1 MLRPTASL
9 HAFDCSGAAIEC
21 DLNAVPEL
29 SKVRTLWLADHLLF
43 DERGHHLS
51 HAGYIADAAKRA
63 GMGVRILCARKC
75 RVKVAGGFRMDG
87 IFRQDL
93 RNSPSRLISKSRI
106 ALDLLEFVAC
116 RTSQADLASGL
127 RQAEGTQ
134 WILPNGWEI
143 RLVLP
148 AWEAPWRIKGFQKCW
163 LRSTRCSP
171 PHNLSTRDLLC
182 RAASRI
188 IGQP

>member
-87 IFRQDL
+87 YFQARSAQQFLTTDFENRESL
-93 RNSPSRLISKSRI
+93 LIS
-106 ALDLLEFVAC
+106 
-116 RTSQADLASGL
+116 
-127 RQAEGTQ
+127 
-134 WILPNGWEI
+134 W
-143 RLVLP
+143 
-148 AWEAPWRIKGFQKCW
+148 
-163 LRSTRCSP
+163 
-171 PHNLSTRDLLC
+171 NLS
-182 RAASRI
+182 RAERLKRI
-188 IGQP
+188 